1 LRLVIAEKPS
11 VGQSI
16 AKVIGAYERHE
27 GYYEGSGFVVSWCFG
42 HLVELA
48 APDAYDEKYKKWR
61 KEDLPILPEKFRWV
75 VTTEK
80 KAQFALL
87 KSLMSR
93 EDITELIC
101 ATDAG
106 REGELIFR
114 LVYMKAGCKK
124 PFKRLWISSMEDK
137 AIQEGF
143 ASLKDGS
150 SYDNLYQAALCRSE
164 ADWLVGINATRLF
177 TTLYDKRLTV
187 GRVQTPTLAMIV
199 ERNRQIT
206 DFKKEKYFNVHLDC
220 DGLDVTKEKI
230 FSEEDAKA
238 LKVACDGSEAVISS
252 VKQSR
257 KTVSPPRLYD
267 LTTLQRESNRY
278 YGYTAQKTLD
288 VTQSLYEKKLVT
300 YPRTD
305 SQFLTEDMAG
315 TAEEMIRTIRRV
327 FDFGAA
333 FVGTPDIQRVINNR
347 KVTDHHAIIP
357 TAEIGKQDLSK
368 LSKEEMDV
376 LKLISQQMLC
386 ATGARHEYLE
396 TEVAVTCAGQEFK
409 AKGKTVL
416 VEGWKAVEA
425 AYKGSFK
432 AKDKEKEERVLP
444 PVKEGNVFHT
454 AASISEH
461 FTSPP
466 KAYSED
472 SLLSSMETAGNER
485 FDEDTEKKGLGTPAT
500 RAAIIEK
507 LVSSRYVKRKGKQL
521 IPTED
526 GINLIAVMP
535 EEVKSAKLTAEWE
548 NTLMQMERGEY
559 KPESFMSGI
568 DGMVQSLL
576 RKYNTISSE
585 EQKRFSS
592 EKPKREPV
600 GICPRCGA
608 PVYEGDKNF
617 YCSNRECK
625 FRLWKESKWLSGMK
639 KKVTK
644 KMAASLLK
652 DGRVF
657 VKGLYS
663 QKTGKTFDADL
674 LLEDTGEYV
683 NFKLDFSKE
692 RPGDAN
698 G

>member
-1 LRLVIAEKPS
+1 MLSAETSFFPQKGKGMANLLIVTEKPS
-11 VGQSI
+11 VAKSI
-16 AKVIGAYERHE
+16 ANALRVKEKGKHE
-27 GYYEGSGFVVSWCFG
+27 GYIEGFTDYFGITVWVTWCLG
-42 HLVELA
+42 HLVQMSYPE
-48 APDAYDEKYKKWR
+48 AYDSKYAKWR
-61 KEDLPILPEKFRWV
+61 LEDLPILPEEFKYEVIPETKKQFRIVAELMNSVGESEQDKIEKSTISAENKFLV
-75 VTTEK
+75 PVE
-80 KAQFALL
+80 
-87 KSLMSR
+87 
-93 EDITELIC
+93 ELIC

-333 FVGTPDIQRVINNR
+333 FAGTPDIQRVINNR

-396 TEVAVTCAGQEFK
+396 TEVTVTCAGQEFK

-432 AKDKEKEERVLP
+432 AKDKERRQCVP
-444 PVKEGNVFHT
+444 
-454 AASISEH
+454 
-461 FTSPP
+461 
-466 KAYSED
+466 YC
-472 SLLSSMETAGNER
+472 R
-485 FDEDTEKKGLGTPAT
+485 FDLRTFYLPAEGL
-500 RAAIIEK
+500 
-507 LVSSRYVKRKGKQL
+507 Q
-521 IPTED
+521 
-526 GINLIAVMP
+526 
-535 EEVKSAKLTAEWE
+535 
-548 NTLMQMERGEY
+548 
-559 KPESFMSGI
+559 
-568 DGMVQSLL
+568 
-576 RKYNTISSE
+576 
-585 EQKRFSS
+585 
-592 EKPKREPV
+592 
-600 GICPRCGA
+600 
-608 PVYEGDKNF
+608 
-617 YCSNRECK
+617 
-625 FRLWKESKWLSGMK
+625 
-639 KKVTK
+639 
-644 KMAASLLK
+644 
-652 DGRVF
+652 
-657 VKGLYS
+657 
-663 QKTGKTFDADL
+663 
-674 LLEDTGEYV
+674 
-683 NFKLDFSKE
+683 
-692 RPGDAN
+692 
-698 G
+698 